1 MITISAPP
9 KFDYYPALAYIVD
22 ELVAWVRMRYP
33 EQIAEEI
40 LRDGQII
47 VYWSDP
53 TYCGTLYP
61 HGNPPHQITDCA
73 ASQRAAGVDIHP
85 PYQV

>member
-1 MITISAPP
+1 VITISAPP

-22 ELVAWVRMRYP
+22 ELVAWVRLRYP
-33 EQIAEEI
+33 EQIADEI

-47 VYWSDP
+47 VYWADP
-53 TYCGTLYP
+53 SYCGTLYP
-61 HGNPPHQITDCA
+61 HSPTAHRVTDRA
-73 ASQRAAGVDIHP
+73 TSQSFAGMGTNQ

>member
-33 EQIAEEI
+33 EQIADEI

-47 VYWSDP
+47 VYWADP
-53 TYCGTLYP
+53 SYCGTLYP
-61 HGNPPHQITDCA
+61 HPPNGHHVTDRA
-73 ASQRAAGVDIHP
+73 ASQRAAGVGIHQ

>member
-1 MITISAPP
+1 VITISAPP

-22 ELVAWVRMRYP
+22 ELVAWVRLRYP
-33 EQIAEEI
+33 EQIADEI

-47 VYWSDP
+47 VYWADP
-53 TYCGTLYP
+53 SYCGTLYP
-61 HGNPPHQITDCA
+61 HPPTAHHVTDRA
-73 ASQRAAGVDIHP
+73 TSQSFAGMGTNQ